1 VNYHYFTFLKVKYIS
16 LQGSQRPVFSTSIL
30 FFFILFFLT
39 QRDTAFGWHD
49 ETHLA
54 IAKAAGYAKWYNAVG
69 ADIAKVKAGKIEYYN
84 HYFNNTDDLEVT
96 PVMVRDQ
103 IARYNSPSDP
113 EGHLYG
119 AIIAS
124 LREYKKAFRAG
135 KYAEYHIAYCVHYV
149 GDLSQPLHHLPY
161 DNFNKSH
168 HQSNDG
174 IVENEV
180 LKNMHL
186 IEKNMYSVDINPA
199 RFEEDLSKEISRIA
213 NTSKILGLKL
223 REERRDMTSEEA
235 YIQLGHSASL
245 LKAILR
251 YLGENP

>member
-1 VNYHYFTFLKVKYIS
+1 MNKRTNM
-16 LQGSQRPVFSTSIL
+16 GSFPK
-30 FFFILFFLT
+30 FILLRIRLIVFFLILSIT
-39 QRDTAFGWHD
+39 LCLAPASGWHD

-54 IAKAAGYAKWYNAVG
+54 VAKAAGYAKWYNAVG
-69 ADIAKVKAGKIEYYN
+69 ADIAKVKAGKVEYYN
-84 HYFNNTDDLEVT
+84 HYFNNTDNFEVT
-96 PVMVRDQ
+96 PLIVRDQ
-103 IARYNSPSDP
+103 IARYNSPSDS

-124 LREYKKAFRAG
+124 LREYKKALQAG
-135 KYAEYHIAYCVHYV
+135 KYAEYHMAYCVHYV

-186 IEKNMYSVDINPA
+186 IEKNMYSININPA

-213 NTSKILGLKL
+213 NISRTLGLKL
-223 REERRDMTSEEA
+223 REENRDMTSEEA
-235 YIQLGHSASL
+235 YMQLGHSASL
-245 LKAILR
+245 LKAILK
-251 YLGENP
+251 YLEK